1 MRHCELSLQATSTT
15 STASA
20 YLALVRDGVGH
31 ALACVRACVRAF
43 FMRVYC
49 GRALL
54 EDSFY
59 DPPLPQI
66 AVGKPL
72 HGTLTSGFCILLM
85 YRSTVLLAKLRFAP
99 FAWSSLI
106 NRIFSTQ

>member
-1 MRHCELSLQATSTT
+1 MGSITPWR
-15 STASA
+15 
-20 YLALVRDGVGH
+20 V
-31 ALACVRACVRAF
+31 CVRAF
-43 FMRVYC
+43 SMRVYC

-54 EDSFY
+54 EDRLY
-59 DPPLPQI
+59 DPPMPRI

-72 HGTLTSGFCILLM
+72 HGTLTSGFRIVLM